1 MAGRYKSRPM
11 KTAIALVVAVVAS
24 LSFGGCSPYCPGK
37 KNMLFPA
44 LAVNPPYGKFP
55 ITKET
60 GIYVQLSREK
70 LPPADAKKAQL
81 YVDGKPQP
89 FDTLIKAEAGK
100 QHWISFSTIPGYRRV
115 PKMPVTVSEG
125 RMTTAIA
132 TYIPTGPNF
141 PASAKNGGT
150 SRRARMMSARPMGLL
165 DVNEGTCA
173 ISYDYNASNYANGAV
188 DVVWSSSDHPA
199 GTTHWWL
206 IPGGPWYSILTSQ
219 GSGIQ
224 QNVAPGTPYVYF
236 EGVPGWHP
244 PHFPYNYW
252 QIFVAR
258 HNKTTVWLWYWH

>member
-100 QHWISFSTIPGYRRV
+100 QHWIGFSTIPGYMMV
-115 PKMPVTVSEG
+115 PKMPVKVSEG
-125 RMTTAIA
+125 RTTTAIA
-132 TYIPTGPNF
+132 TYNALPAKTAVARTGVRSKQARIMSVGSLS
-141 PASAKNGGT
+141 ASSVNAGT
-150 SRRARMMSARPMGLL
+150 IAF
-165 DVNEGTCA
+165 TW
-173 ISYDYNASNYANGAV
+173 DYNANDYANGAV
-188 DVVWSSSDHPA
+188 DVVWSSSNHPA

-206 IPGGPWYSILTSQ
+206 IPGGPWYPILASQ

-224 QNVAPGTPYVYF
+224 QNVAPGTPYLYF
-236 EGVPGWHP
+236 EGVSGWYP
-244 PHFPYNYW
+244 PNYPYNYC
-252 QIFVAR
+252 QVYVAR
-258 HNKTTVWLWYWH
+258 RNKTTVWLWYGQ